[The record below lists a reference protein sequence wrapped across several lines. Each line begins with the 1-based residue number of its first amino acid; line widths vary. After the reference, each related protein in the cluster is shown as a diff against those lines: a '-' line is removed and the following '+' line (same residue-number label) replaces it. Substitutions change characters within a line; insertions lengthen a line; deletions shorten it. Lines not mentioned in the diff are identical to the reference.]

1 MSNNLLNLPFE
12 LKLIIFNYSIP
23 CKKKQNYFINKELTE
38 LLNKQLCKCKGT
50 LILNKIICKNCDK
63 VTYVFLSN
71 LGTSFI

>member
-1 MSNNLLNLPFE
+1 MSNNLLNLPIE

-38 LLNKQLCKCKGT
+38 LLNKQFCKCKGA
-50 LILNKIICKNCDK
+50 LMLNKIICINCDK
-63 VTYVFLSN
+63 VAYDFLSY